1 MAERVD
7 AWDLT
12 GALES
17 IWMVVRRL
25 NAYVEETKPWD
36 LAKDEARAA
45 ELDRVLFDLAD
56 GLRCLAVALAAYV
69 PRTSAAILE
78 ALGQPQDVGWEN
90 VAPGK
95 AAAASGIEAAPPLF
109 PRVDA
114 PAAA

>member
-1 MAERVD
+1 MAEQVD

-25 NAYVEETKPWD
+25 NAYVEEKKPWD
-36 LAKDEARAA
+36 LAKDEACAA

-69 PRTSAAILE
+69 PRASAAILE

-90 VAPGK
+90 VAPGN